1 MYILGL
7 GHPKTGT
14 GYTAH
19 LLKAHGFEILHEKNG
34 KDGMT
39 SWLACVNRD
48 DQLWGQKPEPGD
60 KKYFIIAKS
69 PLDAML
75 SVIGEN
81 NNWKSLSWRRLAIK
95 DKLGIDIFDENVTTQ
110 DAVGLAVASLYYWYQ
125 ICFSFDYEFIYR
137 VDDHTDNKLLSE
149 LLGKRITRKKDV
161 HRNSHPE
168 RYAGFSYTT
177 QDLNNLSQDWKSR
190 LAELCE
196 KLGYPKDQQIVL
208 DMI

>member
-1 MYILGL
+1 
-7 GHPKTGT
+7 
-14 GYTAH
+14 
-19 LLKAHGFEILHEKNG
+19 
-34 KDGMT
+34 MT

-149 LLGKRITRKKDV
+149 LLGKRITRQKDV